1 MVASTFDIRLAAAG
15 QHLERTQMLRVLQL
29 NLGRLCNM
37 RCSHCHVG
45 AGPDQGAT
53 QMPDAVV
60 KQCIDAMDRLQPQYV
75 DLTGG
80 APEMHRRFR
89 ELVCAARARNISV
102 IDRCNLTI
110 LLVPTYQDLPQ
121 WLADNQVEVVAS
133 LPHWSEEASDRQR
146 GDGSWEKSLE
156 GLRRLRAVGYGSGD
170 PQRQLTLMT
179 NPDGDRLQPL
189 CDKVTDQWR
198 QELAKHGVTFDQ
210 LIGLTNMP
218 IARFK
223 DWLVEVGRL
232 ESYQQVLEN
241 AFNPCAV
248 RGLMCRD
255 TLSVAPNGQLY
266 DCDFNQM
273 LDIPLTGNTIADVM
287 PQSLTNRSIHTG
299 NHCFGCTAGQGSS
312 CAGAT
317 VAVS

>member
-1 MVASTFDIRLAAAG
+1 MVSSTFNARLVAAG
-15 QHLERTQMLRVLQL
+15 QRLERAQALRVLQL

-37 RCSHCHVG
+37 RCSHCHVE

-60 KQCIDAMDRLQPQYV
+60 RQCIAAMDRLQPQCV

-80 APEMHRRFR
+80 APEMHGRFR
-89 ELVCAARARNISV
+89 ELVLAARARNIPV

-110 LLVPTYQDLPQ
+110 LLVPAYRDLPR
-121 WLADNQVEVVAS
+121 WLADHQVEVVAS
-133 LPHWSEEASDRQR
+133 LPHWSREPSDRQR
-146 GDGSWEKSLE
+146 GDGSWEQSLE

-189 CDKVTDQWR
+189 CDKITDQWR
-198 QELAKHGVTFDQ
+198 QELARHGVTFDR

-218 IARFK
+218 IARFR
-223 DWLVEVGRL
+223 DWLVAEGRL
-232 ESYQQVLEN
+232 EHYQQVLEH

-255 TLSVAPNGQLY
+255 TLSVAPNGYLY

-273 LDIPLTGNTIADVM
+273 LDMPLSGHTIADVM
-287 PQSLTNRSIHTG
+287 PEALAGRRIHTG
-299 NHCFGCTAGQGSS
+299 DHCFGCTAGQGSS
-312 CAGAT
+312 CGGAT